1 MKTVYHL
8 TLSAMFLALCI
19 ILPFITGGVPQ
30 IGNAISPM
38 HIPGAAVR
46 LCLRLAIR
54 RGSRLYR
61 SADAQ
66 PAFLNATD
74 VSYCGLNGV

>member
-30 IGNAISPM
+30 IGNAISPCLS
-38 HIPGAAVR
+38 AALSAAGNTAR
-46 LCLRLAIR
+46 QSALSLR
-54 RGSRLYR
+54 
-61 SADAQ
+61 
-66 PAFLNATD
+66 
-74 VSYCGLNGV
+74 

>member
-1 MKTVYHL
+1 MKKTVKNL

-38 HIPGAAVR
+38 HIPV
-46 LCLRLAIR
+46 LI
-54 RGSRLYR
+54 
-61 SADAQ
+61 
-66 PAFLNATD
+66 
-74 VSYCGLNGV
+74 CGFV

>member
-1 MKTVYHL
+1 MKKTVKNL
-8 TLSAMFLALCI
+8 TLSAMFLALCM

-38 HIPGAAVR
+38 RAYLW

-66 PAFLNATD
+66 PAFLNAND